1 MVEVPKWML
10 VALRATVRRPA
21 DLLVALSITLAVVAW
36 PQPAMAWHGW
46 PSAPGGWAGRSWGPT
61 PVAVY
66 PVPLP
71 YGSRFH
77 YPPGIPLSYSEPG
90 SGTTYCLSR
99 PSGFYYVCGY
109 SRPAPEPIGP
119 AYRMP
124 PGAVPPPGEQV
135 FPPPSGVLLFKL
147 PQDAEATVD
156 GVPVGLSGGLG
167 IAAVT
172 PGRHRVIVRAAGKET
187 EHAVTVNP
195 RAILTVTLTAIV
207 PTDP

>member
-1 MVEVPKWML
+1 M
-10 VALRATVRRPA
+10 
-21 DLLVALSITLAVVAW
+21 
-36 PQPAMAWHGW
+36 
-46 PSAPGGWAGRSWGPT
+46 
-61 PVAVY
+61 
-66 PVPLP
+66 
-71 YGSRFH
+71 
-77 YPPGIPLSYSEPG
+77 
-90 SGTTYCLSR
+90 
-99 PSGFYYVCGY
+99 
-109 SRPAPEPIGP
+109 
-119 AYRMP
+119 
-124 PGAVPPPGEQV
+124 
-135 FPPPSGVLLFKL
+135 LLFKL